1 LRHRILVSFEADAE
15 GLTPD
20 DILQRILD
28 HIPVP

>member
-1 LRHRILVSFEADAE
+1 MRHRILVSFEADAE
-15 GLTPD
+15 GLSAD